1 MCMQVM
7 SFLMVCWPLPHWK
20 GGMAG
25 NGGVR
30 AYARCV
36 TVLLLYSV
44 AITVLSGVRSAP
56 KLWEQKPS
64 NLGSSLFCFL

>member
-1 MCMQVM
+1 MWMQVM

-30 AYARCV
+30 VCAGCG
-36 TVLLLYSV
+36 TVLLCSV

-56 KLWEQKPS
+56 KWWEQKPS
-64 NLGSSLFCFL
+64 NLGSSWFCFL